1 MFDPNDYAGET
12 NEGSAR
18 ERHDLIAREAEERE
32 ERELVACLEAD
43 YYSALYP
50 AQIEAPTLAAMIAA
64 RSVAEHANPV
74 HAALNGWVLAVTP
87 KPTPRYAAIGNGIFV
102 RVGTGRKNRR
112 AA

>member
-12 NEGSAR
+12 NEGNAR
-18 ERHDLIAREAEERE
+18 ERLDLIAREHEEAE
-32 ERELVACLEAD
+32 ERELVLCMEAD
-43 YYSALYP
+43 YYSALHP

-74 HAALNGWVLAVTP
+74 RAAVAGWVNAVT
-87 KPTPRYAAIGNGIFV
+87 
-102 RVGTGRKNRR
+102 RR